1 MTIPNG
7 MAGYGVK
14 VAITKMVNED
24 PELPWYGL
32 YVNGW
37 RTYQGFDLNVERLVN
52 IIDGRNVTIA
62 METIPFDDDIADFGF
77 PERLIDGS

>member
-14 VAITKMVNED
+14 VAIIRMVNED
-24 PELPWYGL
+24 AETPWYGL

-62 METIPFDDDIADFGF
+62 MKTIPFDDDIAEFGY
-77 PERLIDGS
+77 PERLIEE